1 MLHFIK
7 ILLMWLQHANNFVG
21 MNIKTF
27 HGNNQSTYDHHLQ
40 FIVSDAVPNFGN
52 VND

>member
-7 ILLMWLQHANNFVG
+7 ILLMWLQHADNFVG

-27 HGNNQSTYDHHLQ
+27 NDNNQSIYDHHLQ
-40 FIVSDAVPNFGN
+40 FIVSDADPNFGS